1 MVNRHP
7 PRYPSL
13 TSTMP
18 IAMPDADIQAALATV
33 PGWTHQTQPPCLARE
48 WLFADFVQAF
58 GFVTQVAL
66 LAQAMDHHPDWSQS
80 YNRVSMRLH
89 SHDAGGVTLR
99 DLELARRINAL

>member
-1 MVNRHP
+1 
-7 PRYPSL
+7 
-13 TSTMP
+13 MP
-18 IAMPDADIQAALATV
+18 TALQDADIHAALAAL
-33 PGWTHQTQPPCLARE
+33 PGWTHQAQPPCLARD
-48 WLFADFVQAF
+48 WQFTDFVQAF

-89 SHDAGGVTLR
+89 SHDAGGVTQR